1 LEIKVGL
8 SISLTG
14 RFSLQG
20 RQAFN
25 GIQLWQS
32 FINSCGGITTGPR
45 LRRQVR
51 LIYYDDQSR
60 SSYARENALKL
71 LQCDR
76 VDILLGPYASDLTM
90 VVAQVA
96 EQHKKVLWNH
106 GGSSDEI
113 FNRGYEWLIGTG
125 SPASQYLRAFP
136 CHLALDLPGLRR
148 ICILQSTRGTFAAH
162 VVRGLLE
169 DPSVQSCSPEV
180 LPLPTPVASACPVL
194 QELRSVAPEVLILA
208 GSFQEEIAIMQAR
221 QLWPDTIRSV
231 AAVAAGVQA
240 FYPEVHEGAEGVIGP
255 SQWEPEVRF
264 EDTQGPDSDWFVRKF
279 GERFGHPPEYTAAGG
294 FALGLVLAEC
304 IGRAGSLEDQRLRA
318 AASELDFNTFYGKF
332 RVDPV
337 TGCQIGHRILLVQW
351 QQGRKV
357 VLPEVAQSRGCRRRM
372 VRPRGN

>member
-14 RFSLQG
+14 RSSLQG
-20 RQAFN
+20 QQAFN

-32 FINSCGGITTGPR
+32 FINSRGGIQVGPMN
-45 LRRQVR
+45 RRQVR

-60 SSYARENALKL
+60 SNRARQNTLEL
-71 LQCDR
+71 LQRDR

-96 EQHKKVLWNH
+96 EQHQKVLWNH

-113 FNRGYEWLIGTG
+113 FSRGYKCLIGTG
-125 SPASQYLRAFP
+125 SPASRYLSAVPR
-136 CHLALDLPGLRR
+136 HLAVNLSGLRR
-148 ICILQSTRGTFAAH
+148 ICILQSTRGTFASH
-162 VVRGLLE
+162 VVRGLLQAA
-169 DPSVQSCSPEV
+169 SVGFYSPTV
-180 LPLPTPVASACPVL
+180 LPLPTAVSSACPVV
-194 QELRSVAPEVLILA
+194 QELRSIAPDVLILA
-208 GSFQEEIAIMQAR
+208 GSFQDEIAIMRQK

-231 AAVAAGVQA
+231 AAIAAGVQA
-240 FYPEVHEGAEGVIGP
+240 FYQEVQEGAEGVIGP

-264 EDTQGPDSDWFVRKF
+264 EDAQGPNSDWFVRKF
-279 GERFGHPPEYTAAGG
+279 AERFGHRPEYTAAGG
-294 FALGLVLAEC
+294 FAVGLVLAEC
-304 IGRAGSLEDQRLRA
+304 IERAGSLEDEQLRE
-318 AASELDFNTFYGKF
+318 AASELDFNTFYGRF

-357 VLPEVAQSRGCRRRM
+357 VLSDGAPDG
-372 VRPRGN
+372 G